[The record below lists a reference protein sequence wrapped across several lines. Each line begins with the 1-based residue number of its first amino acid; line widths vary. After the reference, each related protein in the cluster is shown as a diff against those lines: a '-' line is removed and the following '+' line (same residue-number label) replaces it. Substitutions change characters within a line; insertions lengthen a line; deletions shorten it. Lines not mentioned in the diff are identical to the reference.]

1 MLAKKKKIFILTGM
15 IALLVL
21 TGVLN
26 IVLNLTADSGPA
38 DDVNAGS
45 TYTDFFTAYKTDR
58 TASREQTM
66 LYYDEIIASAE
77 SSAESKAEAEAAKL
91 DLAESMETELV
102 LEGLI
107 KSLGFEDA
115 IVTSTTENINVIVK
129 CTELT
134 GTQASQILQLV
145 MTETEPQ
152 ATNVRII
159 PTE

>member
-1 MLAKKKKIFILTGM
+1 MLAKKKKVFILSGM

-26 IVLNLTADSGPA
+26 IVLNLTATEQPSDQ
-38 DDVNAGS
+38 VNGS
-45 TYTDFFTAYKTDR
+45 TYTDFFTAFKADR

-66 LYYDEIIASAE
+66 LYYDEIIASAD
-77 SSAESKAEAEAAKL
+77 SSAEAKAEAEAAKIAL
-91 DLAESMETELV
+91 TESMETELV

-115 IVTSTTENINVIVK
+115 VVTSTTENINVIVK
-129 CTELT
+129 CSELT
-134 GTQASQILQLV
+134 GTQANQILQVV
-145 MTETEPQ
+145 MTETETK

>member
-1 MLAKKKKIFILTGM
+1 MLGKKKKIFILTGM
-15 IALLVL
+15 VALLVL

-26 IVLNLTADSGPA
+26 IVLNLTAANPDTDA
-38 DDVNAGS
+38 NAGS
-45 TYTDFFTAYKTDR
+45 TYTDFFAAYRVDR
-58 TASREQTM
+58 TASREQSM

-77 SSAESKAEAEAAKL
+77 ASAEAKAEAEAAKL
-91 DLAESMETELV
+91 SLTESMETELV

-115 IVTSTTENINVIVK
+115 VVTSTTENINVIVR
-129 CTELT
+129 CTEMT
-134 GTQASQILQLV
+134 GTQAAQILQIV
-145 MTETEPQ
+145 MTETDAK